1 MKLYTVVAIAATLSV
16 ALTCCSA
23 SKNQTN
29 SDEKEIV
36 QLCNYTT
43 YDQTFYANGI
53 AESTDMQM
61 AKDKAISSAR
71 AQISAS
77 LNLAVENFVKRFR
90 TDTNDVLDQKTED
103 RLQTLT
109 IQTLTGSSL
118 VCERLVRTD
127 TGKYRAYVSVALP
140 KQAVIDAAKKALDDE
155 KKANLDTRMAEFDKI
170 AEQEIIKAG
179 VN

>member
-1 MKLYTVVAIAATLSV
+1 MKLYTVIAIAATLST

-23 SKNQTN
+23 SKNVKSN
-29 SDEKEIV
+29 ADETEIV

-43 YDQTFYANGI
+43 DEQTFYANGI

-61 AKDKAISSAR
+61 AKDKAVLSAR
-71 AQISAS
+71 AQISSA
-77 LNLAVENFVKRFR
+77 LNLAVENFVKRYR

-109 IQTLTGSSL
+109 IQTLTNSTI
-118 VCERLVRTD
+118 VCERVTRTD
-127 TGKYRAYVSVALP
+127 TGKYRAYVSVALQ
-140 KQAVIDAAKKALDDE
+140 KKAVIDAAKKAMAEE
-155 KKANLDTRMAEFDKI
+155 KEANLDTRMAEFDKI

-179 VN
+179 K